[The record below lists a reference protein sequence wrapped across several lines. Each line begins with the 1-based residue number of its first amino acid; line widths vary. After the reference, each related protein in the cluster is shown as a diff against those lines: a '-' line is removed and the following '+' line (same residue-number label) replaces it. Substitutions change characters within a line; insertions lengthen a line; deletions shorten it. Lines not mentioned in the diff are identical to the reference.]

1 MAAYY
6 KTLNLTLV
14 DVLESIYTTYG
25 HCVNALDTLVFEGK
39 DGSELMAE
47 KLSFI
52 RAHYELMASLHPHDE
67 LITLEDYTT
76 SQRLDI
82 IKHVYSQIKLPVSDV
97 IKFIYSDGSW
107 VVLRPSGT
115 EPKLKNILSS
125 YC

>member
-1 MAAYY
+1 
-6 KTLNLTLV
+6 
-14 DVLESIYTTYG
+14 
-25 HCVNALDTLVFEGK
+25 
-39 DGSELMAE
+39 
-47 KLSFI
+47 
-52 RAHYELMASLHPHDE
+52 MASLHPHDE

-115 EPKLKNILSS
+115 EPKLKIYYQVIANDSVVANKILKS
-125 YC
+125 YETRATKDYE